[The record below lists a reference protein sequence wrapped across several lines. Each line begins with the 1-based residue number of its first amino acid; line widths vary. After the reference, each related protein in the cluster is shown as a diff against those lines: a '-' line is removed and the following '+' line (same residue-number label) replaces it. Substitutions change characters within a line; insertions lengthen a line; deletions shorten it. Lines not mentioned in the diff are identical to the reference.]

1 MDDDDDRTTSLL
13 YCHED
18 PLLVST
24 PPPPAAAPP
33 VDGLP
38 SSVPA
43 VEDLDDDEELLLAE
57 YAARQRCYAPST
69 SYLEHLLMEQ
79 QQQQQAASHGV
90 SAARAKAVHYI
101 LYAFGRLGL
110 APATAFNAVNYLDR
124 FLSINCHLRWE
135 AWMVEL
141 VSVACLSIACK
152 LDEVTIPSLH
162 HLQMEEVMSHSFRSS
177 TIRDMELTLLKALQW
192 RLACVTPYSFLHLL
206 LPQGCTTSAATAS
219 RCTRLLLR
227 SLSETS
233 LLRFDSSVI
242 ASSALRCVALQ
253 GNQQADISCRIS
265 RLIHSECQL
274 DNDTDECFEMMNSLY
289 ASFNLNNH
297 QMYSDEQW
305 SPISVIPF
313 QTDGTVN
320 RKLTEA
326 EIDLSQAR
334 GK

>member
-18 PLLVST
+18 PLLVAT
-24 PPPPAAAPP
+24 PPPPASSPAAAAG
-33 VDGLP
+33 DHGP
-38 SSVPA
+38 SPSVA
-43 VEDLDDDEELLLAE
+43 DVEELDDDEELLLAE
-57 YAARQRCYAPST
+57 YTARQRCYAPST
-69 SYLEHLLMEQ
+69 GYLEHLLMEEEQ
-79 QQQQQAASHGV
+79 QPAASSHGV

-110 APATAFNAVNYLDR
+110 APGTAFNAVNYLDR

-192 RLACVTPYSFLHLL
+192 RLTCVTPYSFLHLL
-206 LPQGCTTSAATAS
+206 LPHGCTTPAASS
-219 RCTRLLLR
+219 RCTRLLIR
-227 SLSETS
+227 SLSA
-233 LLRFDSSVI
+233 LI
-242 ASSALRCVALQ
+242 AP
-253 GNQQADISCRIS
+253 GNQQADIFCRLS
-265 RLIHSECQL
+265 RLIHSECPL
-274 DNDTDECFEMMNSLY
+274 DKDTDECFEMMNSLC

-320 RKLTEA
+320 RSAVTRRLFGGWMPDSTEN
-326 EIDLSQAR
+326 EDNTSSQTQNI
-334 GK
+334 